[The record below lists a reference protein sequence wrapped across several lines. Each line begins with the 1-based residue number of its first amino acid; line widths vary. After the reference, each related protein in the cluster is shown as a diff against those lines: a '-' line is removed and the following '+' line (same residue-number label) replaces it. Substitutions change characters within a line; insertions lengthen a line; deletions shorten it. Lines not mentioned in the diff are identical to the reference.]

1 MSDFTRL
8 WIYLQ
13 QGPLIWL
20 TLTLVAYGIGD
31 FLFAKA
37 GRSPWV
43 NPVLVAVV
51 LISVALVATGT
62 DYETYFQ
69 GAQFVHFLLGPA
81 TVALAVPLFANL
93 RHVRSA
99 LLPMTAALLVGSLV
113 AMFSAVGIGWLCG
126 VRGEV
131 LVSLLPKSA
140 TSPVALGVAETI
152 GGIPALTAAM
162 VILTGIIGAVVVTPL
177 YNAMGVTDWRARG
190 FATGVAAHGIGT
202 ARAFQVNDTAG
213 AFAGIGMGLNA
224 LLTALIA
231 PVVAHWLF

>member
-13 QGPLIWL
+13 QGPLLWL
-20 TLTLVAYGIGD
+20 TVTLVAYGIGD
-31 FLFAKA
+31 FLFVRAR
-37 GRSPWV
+37 RSPWV
-43 NPVLVAVV
+43 NPVLVAVL

-93 RHVRSA
+93 RHLRSA
-99 LLPMTAALLVGSLV
+99 LVPMTAALVVGSLV
-113 AMFSAVGIGWLCG
+113 AMLSAVGIGWLCG

-177 YNAMGVTDWRARG
+177 FNAMGVSDWRARG

-224 LLTALIA
+224 LLTALLA
-231 PVVAHWLF
+231 PAVAHLLF